1 MVAFRTKMKRAA
13 VIIGV
18 NQTGNLPRLQAAVTS
33 AEQINEWAKESQ
45 KFALVV
51 KITDEA
57 EEVTIDRIYKEI
69 NRLVQDG
76 SFEQLIVYFSG
87 HGVNIG
93 YSEYWL
99 LTGAPQNSNEAVN
112 VEGSVRLARQS
123 VFPHVVFISD
133 ACRTAANGIQSQA
146 VAGSNIFPNQ
156 PGLGPEKKV
165 DLFFATIVGDPA
177 LEIKDPNTASAY
189 YKAIYTDALTDGLS
203 GVAPDCLERV
213 NESGTIVDF
222 VRPWPLKDYLDKEV
236 PSRIAA
242 ANLPISVFQAPDAR
256 ITSPPATW
264 LARIIRPPGTV
275 PPPEQLP
282 VPPPPVPPSPI
293 FRSAVGVRPETAFL
307 GRRIAT
313 LEYAVNVPLA
323 ERAEEII
330 AKQAQ
335 ERSTPFGRAHFE
347 SRCGFKVRGANFI
360 EAYHPMR
367 KISIDGPDSVAVFGL
382 DPASWFPTEP
392 ASVVLRF
399 ENGNGTILPA
409 IPEFVTG
416 LTFDGN
422 NLVDVVYEPSD
433 TSYRWNEYQ
442 SRLDQLRRLR
452 GRIAAAARVGMFRL
466 EGEDAFEIARQMQ
479 YAKGLDPTMAVYAA
493 YAYDSLQKNEQIR
506 EMDGYLFDDLHLH
519 LFDVALLAGRLN
531 GRVPGN
537 VEELFPPVPMLSQG
551 WALLSAHDV
560 RQPLLTSIRRYL
572 ESSLWT
578 VFASGGIDQLKSAL
592 KSGTIH

>member
-1 MVAFRTKMKRAA
+1 MKRAA

-18 NQTGNLPRLQAAVTS
+18 NQTGNLPHLQAAVTS

-45 KFALVV
+45 KFASVV

-57 EEVTIDRIYKEI
+57 EEVTIDGIKKEI
-69 NRLVQDG
+69 KRLVNDG

-87 HGVNIG
+87 HGVNIAQ
-93 YSEYWL
+93 SEYWL
-99 LTGAPQNSNEAVN
+99 LTGAPEDPNEAVN

-123 VFPHVVFISD
+123 VFPHIVFISD
-133 ACRTAANGIQSQA
+133 ACRTAADGIQAQA
-146 VAGSNIFPNQ
+146 VEGSNIFPNQ
-156 PGLGPEKKV
+156 PSQGPEKKV
-165 DLFFATIVGDPA
+165 DLFFATIVGNPA
-177 LEIKDPNTASAY
+177 LEIKDPNKATAQ
-189 YKAIYTDALTDGLS
+189 YKAIYTDALKDGLS
-203 GVAPDCLERV
+203 GVAPDCLEHV
-213 NESGTIVDF
+213 NEDGTVIYL

-236 PSRIAA
+236 PRRMAGA
-242 ANLPISVFQAPDAR
+242 GLPISVFQVPDAR
-256 ITSPPATW
+256 ITSPPTSW
-264 LARIIRPPGTV
+264 LARITPVAGATP
-275 PPPEQLP
+275 LP
-282 VPPPPVPPSPI
+282 QGLPTPAPPVPISPI

-313 LEYAVNVPLA
+313 LEYAVGQPLA
-323 ERAEEII
+323 EPAEEII

-347 SRCGFKVRGANFI
+347 SRCGFKVRGANI
-360 EAYHPMR
+360 MEAYHPTR
-367 KISIDGPDSVAVFGL
+367 KISIDGPDSVAVFGS

-392 ASVVLRF
+392 ASVVLKF
-399 ENGNGTILPA
+399 ENGKGTILPA

-422 NLVDVVYEPSD
+422 DLVDVVYEPSD

-442 SRLDQLRRLR
+442 NRLDQLRRLR
-452 GRIAAAARVGMFRL
+452 GRIAAAARFGVFRL

-493 YAYDSLQKNEQIR
+493 YAYDSLQENERIQQ
-506 EMDGYLFDDLHLH
+506 MDGYLFADLHLRV
-519 LFDVALLAGRLN
+519 FDVALLAGRLD
-531 GRVPGN
+531 GRVPGK

-578 VFASGGIDQLKSAL
+578 LFDSRGTDQLKLAL
-592 KSGTIH
+592 KSGAIH